1 MADNKTTGSVLN
13 NLLKKIKSKE
23 LEKIK
28 SKDMKL
34 DSDWKITEEEK
45 KHVHIIQPHFDPNYR
60 TPLLTLLLAMRG
72 AYPVNSEHLVKI
84 EKAVTTAIQ
93 NLEDEEK
100 RQKNPGYGQGSSTR
114 SGKKKRKGSRKKKGS
129 RKRKSSRKRRR

>member
-1 MADNKTTGSVLN
+1 MADNKTTSSVLN
-13 NLLKKIKSKE
+13 NLLEKIKSKE
-23 LEKIK
+23 
-28 SKDMKL
+28 MKL
-34 DSDWKITEEEK
+34 DSNWKITKEEEK
-45 KHVHIIQPHFDPNYR
+45 HVHKIEPHFDPTYR

-72 AYPVNSEHLVKI
+72 AYPVNSDHLVKI

-93 NLEDEEK
+93 NLEDQEK